1 LSISTARE
9 LGDTLSFEE
18 PLQLEDYE
26 DLRTGVLMKST
37 ATDTSSFLCFH
48 PSHFYL
54 LPSYARSQPARKDA
68 TSQNLLGKALLLT
81 QEQERK
87 SAAERGRE
95 EERETQR
102 ERQREGQRGREAESR
117 GKDEEKETK
126 RRRDEE
132 RRDIREGVPEPRP
145 F

>member
-95 EERETQR
+95 KE
-102 ERQREGQRGREAESR
+102 REAESR
-117 GKDEEKETK
+117 GREQRK
-126 RRRDEE
+126 RRRERDEE
-132 RRDIREGVPEPRP
+132 TKKGSAGTPSLLRRIILCLGRITP
-145 F
+145 